1 MNQSKQE
8 NVKEPPSTIKVNE
21 VLPEAPKQLT
31 TFQIRAAAAKHALQ
45 TIRNNLNS

>member
-8 NVKEPPSTIKVNE
+8 NVKEPPPTIKVNE
-21 VLPEAPKQLT
+21 ALPETPKLT

-45 TIRNNLNS
+45 TIRNNLNG